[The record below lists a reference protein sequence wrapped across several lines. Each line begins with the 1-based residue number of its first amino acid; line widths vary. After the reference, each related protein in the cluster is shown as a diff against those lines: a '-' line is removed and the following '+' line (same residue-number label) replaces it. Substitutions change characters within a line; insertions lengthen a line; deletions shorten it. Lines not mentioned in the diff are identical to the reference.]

1 MLTADM
7 ASPPKD
13 QKTAILQDVPPEVAA
28 AQRGRAAPP
37 QAAPMS
43 SAATMMMD
51 AQQHPA
57 PAQQPQRQVVVPT
70 MMRERPSGAL
80 PPVRKPEREV
90 PWGRWV
96 IGPLLAGVIG
106 VGTTAVANIAMPI
119 KGPNDKGPLK
129 PQGHLKLQTDPPGA
143 SVTVNGVNWK
153 HFTPTVIDGD
163 IGSTLHVGFTL
174 DGYAPREADVY
185 VTEGEHPFSV
195 KLEAQAKPPAP
206 AAPDTAA
213 PKEHE
218 HHHHSSTTATATKPA
233 KEETGEGSITI
244 HVRPWAIVYVDGSR
258 LRQTPV
264 QDFKIKAGKHVIE
277 LVNEGKNRREKVNV
291 QVKTGESQ
299 EITRDWDK

>member
-7 ASPPKD
+7 GSPPKE
-13 QKTAILQDVPPEVAA
+13 QKTAILQDAPPEV
-28 AQRGRAAPP
+28 QRVRANQPP
-37 QAAPMS
+37 AAPMN

-51 AQQHPA
+51 AAQHPA
-57 PAQQPQRQVVVPT
+57 PGPGGQQPQRQVVVPT
-70 MMRERPSGAL
+70 MMRERPSGQL
-80 PPVRKPEREV
+80 PQMRKPEREV

-96 IGPLLAGVIG
+96 AGPLIAGAIAA
-106 VGTTAVANIAMPI
+106 GTAFGANMLMPI
-119 KGPNDKGPLK
+119 RGPNDKGPLK

-195 KLEAQAKPPAP
+195 KLEAQAKQPTPAV
-206 AAPDTAA
+206 DTQ

-218 HHHHSSTTATATKPA
+218 HHHHHTTTTAAAPV
-233 KEETGEGSITI
+233 KEETGEGALTI

-264 QDFKIKAGKHVIE
+264 QDFKLKAGKHVIE

-291 QVKTGESQ
+291 QVKNGESQ